1 MSKKSNFHPCL
12 LTGYDF
18 NNNLFL
24 HGHFYGTAYFDGIS
38 LTSTGVSD
46 YFISKLSPTGSVIWA
61 KKIGVTVEPMDD
73 FWNHT
78 LVSDEQ
84 SNIYITGWFKDSL
97 VYDSLAIQSNG
108 SYDIFVLKIDNNGN
122 LIWCLTAG
130 NNHSYGDYSRSIAR
144 DGNGNLYITGRF
156 YSTLFFGDSSVTSY
170 GSADVFVAKLHEDPV
185 SVVYNEDNTS
195 LEITVYPNPATD
207 YVNIGYPLMQF
218 EKVEIVSIKGRV
230 LRTFNGNQNILDVSG
245 LASGVYLLKLDAG
258 KMIYVKRIIIQ

>member
-144 DGNGNLYITGRF
+144 DNNGNLYITGRF
-156 YSTLFFGDSSVTSY
+156 YSTLFFGDSSITSY
-170 GSADVFVAKLHEDPV
+170 GSADVFVAKIRKEPLTVEFDKQ
-185 SVVYNEDNTS
+185 T
-195 LEITVYPNPATD
+195 ITVNIFPNPASNEIQIISD
-207 YVNIGYPLMQF
+207 NNKIK
-218 EKVEIVSIKGRV
+218 EVEIFNIKGECVSRYNH
-230 LRTFNGNQNILDVSG
+230 TNMNYIDVS
-245 LASGVYLLKLDAG
+245 KLSKGAYFVRVIF
-258 KMIYVKRIIIQ
+258 KNITFTKKIIII